1 MADESKLIGTIG
13 LDEAGNAAVRE
24 PIFISLARFKNSRYL
39 DLRKFYEKE
48 GEWKPT
54 TKGIT
59 LHGDQLVDLLRILS
73 EHKDEILLWTKAD
86 KPE

>member
-13 LDEAGNAAVRE
+13 LDEAGNAEVRE
-24 PIFISLARFKNSRYL
+24 PVFISLARFKNSRYL
-39 DLRKFYEKE
+39 DLRKYYSKD

-59 LHGDQLVDLLRILS
+59 LHGDQLTELLRILS
-73 EHKDEILLWTKAD
+73 EHRAEILSWTGD
-86 KPE
+86 KQA